1 MLDEIYKKY
10 VEDNSIIS
18 LLQLAK
24 FFNIIEPHI
33 KGSRKLEKFKKN
45 LYDKFGKIHIKTI
58 GSKRRAK
65 IGGDGNKKYKGSS
78 NEEIY
83 GTERAIV
90 IKKKQ
95 SEGLKRNWLLDD
107 GSRRD
112 ISRALILKNAIPI
125 ASETWVRNK
134 AISTRRERENW
145 ANYSKEGYASL
156 VEKNQNKIIT
166 DETREKMSKAAKE
179 RGYNLPNGFTHSE
192 TTKRKLS
199 KITKKQWED
208 GIHIHSSQ
216 SKGQLEL
223 SDILEKT
230 GYTIESE
237 YLLDGRP
244 FDIKIGN
251 LLIEFNGTYW
261 HLDPRFYST
270 EYSDNSRNSTEI
282 WNRDLQKRN
291 IAIENGYELI
301 VVWQSDWETNQD
313 NELKRVIKVIENDR
327 KVSKNIPRSK

>member
-10 VEDNSIIS
+10 VEDTSIIS

-24 FFNIIEPHI
+24 FFKIIEPHI

-45 LYDKFGKIHIKTI
+45 LYDKFEPNHIKAI

-65 IGGDGNKKYKGSS
+65 IGGDGNKKYKGKS

-83 GTERAIV
+83 GIERAIE

-112 ISRALILKNAIPI
+112 VSRALIIKNAIPI
-125 ASETWVRNK
+125 ASETWVRDK

-145 ANYSKEGYASL
+145 ANYSKEGYKSL

-166 DETREKMSKAAKE
+166 DATREKMSKAATE
-179 RGYNLPNGFTHSE
+179 RGYNLPDGFTHSDN
-192 TTKRKLS
+192 TKRKLS
-199 KITKKQWED
+199 KLTKKQWED
-208 GIHIHSSQ
+208 GIHTHSFQ

-223 SDILEKT
+223 LDRLRVS
-230 GYTIESE
+230 GYTTEGE
-237 YLLDGRP
+237 YLVDGRP

-261 HLDPRFYST
+261 HLDPRYYST
-270 EYSDNSRNSTEI
+270 DYSDNNRNSIET

-301 VVWQSDWETNQD
+301 VVWQSDWESSED